1 MRALKGLVIG
11 MSLLIVVGMGL
22 VVWGFLRQADKLE
35 MRKAAEK
42 AAVEA
47 PVAAPAELRAPA
59 ATAVAPAPQPAPLAF
74 GELRVD
80 APAGCELG
88 RATPDGARRLLLQ
101 LAGPRERGCQQ
112 VVVLDLADGRVLG
125 RVILGEQQ

>member
-35 MRKAAEK
+35 TRKAAEK

-47 PVAAPAELRAPA
+47 PATPPVAPPAAAPASESR
-59 ATAVAPAPQPAPLAF
+59 PLARF
-74 GELRVD
+74 GELRLA
-80 APAGCELG
+80 APAGCTLAGVTLE
-88 RATPDGARRLLLQ
+88 GARQLLLR
-101 LAGPRERGCQQ
+101 LDGPRERGCQQ
-112 VVVLDLADGRVLG
+112 VVVLDLAGGGELG
-125 RVILGEQQ
+125 RVILEQP